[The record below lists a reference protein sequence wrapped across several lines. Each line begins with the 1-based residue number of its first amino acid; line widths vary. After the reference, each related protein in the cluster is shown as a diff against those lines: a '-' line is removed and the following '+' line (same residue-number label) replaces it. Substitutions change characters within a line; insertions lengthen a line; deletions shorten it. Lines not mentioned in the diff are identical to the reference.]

1 MKIIFELKM
10 KTFFWSLLQL
20 TQLETLQFSPLLDMP
35 IYIGN
40 KGKSWINLMFMVV
53 CVLTG
58 NST

>member
-1 MKIIFELKM
+1 MKM
-10 KTFFWSLLQL
+10 FFWSLLQL

-40 KGKSWINLMFMVV
+40 KGKSWINLMFMDV
-53 CVLTG
+53 CALTG